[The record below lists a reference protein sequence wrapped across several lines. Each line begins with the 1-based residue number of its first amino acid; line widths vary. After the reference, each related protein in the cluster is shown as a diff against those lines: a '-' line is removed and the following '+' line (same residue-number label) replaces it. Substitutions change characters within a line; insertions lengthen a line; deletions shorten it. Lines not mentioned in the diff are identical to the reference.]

1 MIAQIGE
8 RFPGALLSSEV
19 PAPARLFLTVKRQ
32 SMREVADYL
41 FNVTMARLITS
52 VGTDKSPI
60 DGTYEVSYV
69 FSLDR
74 DGLVVSVKETVDP
87 ADPRVPSLTNIIP
100 GADWHEREV
109 YDLLGIVPE
118 GHPDPRR
125 LVLADDWPED
135 VFPLRKD
142 VPYNF
147 KPPRVTEIKPP
158 LREPKE
164 NEKKAT
170 VLSVGPF
177 YPTLEEP
184 AYFRLFVE
192 GEQIVGCDYRGF
204 FCHRGIEKLTET
216 VLDYNQVPFMAE
228 RICGICGFVHSACY
242 CMAVEQAAGI
252 EIPPRAR
259 YIRSIMLELER
270 VHSHLLWVGLAAHIV
285 GFDTVLMQSWRIRE
299 PVMWLA
305 EAITG
310 NRKTYGMNLVGGVRR
325 DIDAAMG
332 EKILST
338 LAKIEAETKE
348 LVAAAVEDQAL
359 KMRLVNVGG
368 LSPEDVRKVCV
379 VGPTARASGV
389 AIDARQD
396 YPYLAYPDLNFKIAV
411 QKDGDIWARVLV
423 RAEETFTAIDLI
435 RQMIAKM
442 PPGELMADVKPIPPW
457 REGIGIVEAPRG
469 EACHYVL
476 TGPDNRPYR
485 WRVRAPTYPQLQ
497 AVPRMLEKMS
507 VADFPIIV
515 GSIDPCFSCTERVM
529 TVDVRT
535 QEVRTYKQRE
545 LLGVA
550 RIPGFGVRG
559 LSPGVRRSRGL
570 DSRGSAP
577 PSYAPE

>member
-1 MIAQIGE
+1 MTSEQVIAAINE
-8 RFPGALLSSEV
+8 RCPGSLLSSAQ
-19 PAPARLFLTVKRQ
+19 PNPSRLFLTLA
-32 SMREVADYL
+32 REGMPQVADFL
-41 FNVTMARLITS
+41 FNTVRARLVTS
-52 VGTDKSPI
+52 VGTDKTPL
-60 DGTYEVSYV
+60 DGTYEVSYI
-69 FSLDR
+69 FSLDHENL
-74 DGLVVSVKETVDP
+74 LVALKEIVNP
-87 ADPRVPSLTNIIP
+87 ADPRVPSLTNLIP

-125 LVLADDWPED
+125 LVLADDWPPD

-147 KPPRVTEIKPP
+147 KPPRVSEIKPP
-158 LREPKE
+158 MRAAKE
-164 NEKKAT
+164 GEKKT
-170 VLSVGPF
+170 TILSVGPF

-252 EIPPRAR
+252 EIPPRAK
-259 YIRSIMLELER
+259 YIRAIMLELER
-270 VHSHLLWVGLAAHIV
+270 VHSHLLWLGLAAHIV

-299 PVMWLA
+299 PVMWLT

-325 DIDAAMG
+325 DIDAAMC
-332 EKILST
+332 ERILT
-338 LAKIEAETKE
+338 DLAKIETETKE
-348 LVAAAVEDQAL
+348 LVSAAVEDQAL
-359 KMRLVNVGG
+359 KMRLVKVGV
-368 LSPEDVRKVCV
+368 LSPEDARKICV
-379 VGPTARASGV
+379 VGPTARASGL
-389 AIDARQD
+389 AIDARKD
-396 YPYLAYPDLNFKIAV
+396 SPYLCYPELTFKVAV
-411 QKDGDIWARVLV
+411 QQEGDIWARTLI

-435 RQMIAKM
+435 RQMIAQM
-442 PPGELMADVKPIPPW
+442 PAGDLMAAVKPIPAGK
-457 REGIGIVEAPRG
+457 EGIGVVEAPRG

-476 TGPDNRPYR
+476 TGQDNRPYR

-497 AVPRMLEKMS
+497 AVPRMLAQMS

-515 GSIDPCFSCTERVM
+515 GSVDPCFSCTERVI
-529 TVDVRT
+529 
-535 QEVRTYKQRE
+535 K
-545 LLGVA
+545 
-550 RIPGFGVRG
+550 
-559 LSPGVRRSRGL
+559 VRR
-570 DSRGSAP
+570 GSP
-577 PSYAPE
+577 CDRP